1 MATIANDNADGFS
14 VPYTAP
20 ADLPCGTLVTSAGQA
35 GYVKSLEGIASGAT
49 GMIQTHGLVDLPI
62 ASGVVL
68 ADGAPVGFDNS
79 ADQVVAAGSGNA
91 DFYLGLSVGG
101 SANGETTTRVNLN
114 QVAGSIT

>member
-1 MATIANDNADGFS
+1 MATVANINPDGLT
-14 VPYTAP
+14 VPYTAG
-20 ADLPCGTLVTSAGQA
+20 ADVACGAIVTSAGQA
-35 GYVKSLEGIASGAT
+35 GYVKDLEGLAT
-49 GMIQTHGLVDLPI
+49 GETGTIQTGGLVDLPI

-68 ADGAPVGFDNS
+68 ADGAPVGFDIS